1 MEQRWKEI
9 LKERSSTIL
18 DSLLGL
24 ALGLSAYSLTGF
36 AIEEMRDIDLALVYF
51 SVLFFLMIIFWWAV
65 STSLAF
71 ARYDD
76 RLFTITLIL
85 GALLVVTPLCLRL
98 MLSSE
103 PEVKNLGYDLVPL
116 VMGVVSLLGAVTH
129 IIVLRQA
136 IAIPKHELEGMRMM
150 TPGLLLFSAVLLL
163 SLRIPPEATIESHL
177 HQVTAYLPPSLW
189 QLPVRMGAWLAP
201 FPLLMVIAGIVQ
213 YGARW
218 LISEPEEEAASLV
231 ESKRAVTQKVQ
242 AMTNSVFAMAVGLC
256 AYSLTDFAIGSR
268 EDLIMAL
275 LYFAFTFI
283 VILIF
288 WGELFRVFAAVIY
301 YDETLLW
308 GTILLT
314 YCVTLLPF
322 FFRLV
327 LSSDPTVAGLGMTV
341 FSVFM
346 AAAAIMSS
354 TLFIIALRRRVIE
367 IPKDDLLE
375 MQRAAFG
382 GPIMAIIFLASL
394 RIPTAATLQT
404 YLPQFAGQIPFIPVD
419 FPLRILSWW
428 LVLVGLFVVGGFVE
442 LIMERLAR

>member
-36 AIEEMRDIDLALVYF
+36 AIEEMRDVGLALIYF
-51 SVLFFLMIIFWWAV
+51 SLLFFLTIIFWRTV
-65 STSLAF
+65 SRSLAL

-76 RLFTITLIL
+76 RLFTISFFL
-85 GALLVVTPLCLRL
+85 GALLVVMPLCLRL
-98 MLSSE
+98 MISSE
-103 PEVKNLGYDLVPL
+103 PETKKMGYDLFPL
-116 VMGVVSLLGAVTH
+116 VMGVLSLLGALTQ

-136 IAIPKHELEGMRMM
+136 LAIPKPELIEMRTT
-150 TPGLLLFSAVLLL
+150 TPMLLIYCAVFLL
-163 SLRIPPEATIESHL
+163 SLRIPPEATIETHL
-177 HQVTAYLPPSLW
+177 HQVTAYLPPPLW
-189 QLPVRMGAWLAP
+189 QLPMRIGAWLAP
-201 FPLLMVIAGIVQ
+201 FLLMMVIDGIVEH
-213 YGARW
+213 GAKW
-218 LISEPEEEAASLV
+218 HISEQEGEAPSLV
-231 ESKRAVTQKVQ
+231 ESKRALTQKVQ
-242 AMTNSVFAMAVGLC
+242 AMTNSVFAMALGLC
-256 AYSLTDFAIGSR
+256 AFSLTDFAIGGR
-268 EDLIMAL
+268 EDLVMAL

-283 VILIF
+283 VIITL
-288 WGELFRVFAAVIY
+288 WGELFRAFAAVLY

-308 GTILLT
+308 GTIFLT
-314 YCVTLLPF
+314 YSVTLLPF

-327 LSSDPTVAGLGMTV
+327 LSPRPTIAGFGMTL
-341 FSVFM
+341 FPVFM
-346 AAAAIMSS
+346 AAAAITSS
-354 TLFIIALRRRVIE
+354 ILFIIALRRRVIE

-394 RIPTAATLQT
+394 RIPTTATLQT

-428 LVLVGLFVVGGFVE
+428 LVLVSLFAVGGFVE
-442 LIMERLAR
+442 LITERLA